1 MGTMRA
7 GATRA
12 YWVAVGVGF
21 AVFVSGVFL
30 NSGPLILLSLCILAL
45 GIVLFYGREVR
56 IERGRVILEWGLLRR
71 RKIITSDDVLDVI
84 DAPSSR
90 YLVLARYLPEAAI
103 VPALMVL
110 FGVLA
115 VFESDLGWVGLGW
128 LLFSGASL
136 VSYILPEAEKG
147 KGALL
152 ILLITAVVALAGYYL
167 REKMVVPIVVSGLL
181 LAVMFW
187 EGGPMVVSMVLLVT
201 GDGVYEIRYG
211 SKRELK
217 ELLSAL
223 GDVNEG

>member
-1 MGTMRA
+1 MRA